1 MGRSRAVWFGGSET
15 ESERGSEVRA
25 ARNEGMGTSTATG
38 LRGRIDPSPTTLGFV
53 VGDLL
58 LIAVFVVSGE
68 LSHDV
73 DPLTQTATVV
83 DTAIPFYVGW
93 LLLFPLLGVYA
104 ARTRRSARSAA
115 VRTAGAW
122 VGAALVG
129 QTLRA
134 TDLFHGGF
142 SPAFVVVSVF
152 VGLALLV
159 PFHLLPFVPHAVRR
173 FRGGTRN

>member
-1 MGRSRAVWFGGSET
+1 
-15 ESERGSEVRA
+15 
-25 ARNEGMGTSTATG
+25 MGTSTATG

-68 LSHDV
+68 LSHNV

-93 LLLFPLLGVYA
+93 LLLFPLVGVYA
-104 ARTRRSARSAA
+104 ARTRRSLRSAV

-122 VGAALVG
+122 VGAAVVGLV
-129 QTLRA
+129 LRG
-134 TDLFHGGF
+134 TDLFHGNF
-142 SPAFVVVSVF
+142 DVTFLLVATL

-159 PFHLLPFVPHAVRR
+159 PFHLLPFVPRVVRR
-173 FRGGTRN
+173 LRGE

>member
-1 MGRSRAVWFGGSET
+1 
-15 ESERGSEVRA
+15 
-25 ARNEGMGTSTATG
+25 MGTSTATG

-58 LIAVFVVSGE
+58 LIGVFVVSGE
-68 LSHDV
+68 LSHNV

-104 ARTRRSARSAA
+104 ARTRRSPRAA
-115 VRTAGAW
+115 VARTAGAW
-122 VGAALVG
+122 VGAAFVG

-134 TDLFHGGF
+134 TEYFHGDF
-142 SPAFVVVSVF
+142 AVAFVLVSVF

-159 PFHLLPFVPHAVRR
+159 PFHLLPFVPRAVRR
-173 FRGGTRN
+173 FRGATSD